1 MTLVECL
8 LPVAGPPLDKAE
20 ADIVFVHGLNGSPR
34 HTWCSADE
42 TVFWPAELLPQ
53 EFPSARIFTYGYDV
67 LNSPELSED
76 NLSDGF
82 CSFLD
87 QLETTRNEKQIPLIF
102 IAHSTGGLV
111 VRHALNRLQRNQKS
125 RILDLIRWICFLATP
140 AFTSD
145 REWIEYGKA
154 ITPDRNAQQE
164 RNIGILP
171 RMRSMNAEFETWL
184 KTRPKTNPEIS
195 CFHEF
200 LDSESGSSVVPKEE
214 AALPGYA
221 SRPILK
227 DHFNFTKLENAI
239 DPLYR
244 TISDHLRSMIERS
257 TFSASGLR
265 NSTSSSSRRT
275 SCTDGREEALDLD
288 TTPAEAKDPTRL
300 ALALEDRGR
309 VQAAYDALTALLH
322 DVLKVP
328 LSEATAKDTIVFFC
342 HDKLASVLRKCGRF
356 PEAEEKCREVLE
368 AKRKVF
374 GRSEPTTLETVGN
387 LGLILRSRGRFHEAI
402 QELTDNLEPSP
413 HYTRQAI
420 VQIKLFS
427 ILAKVYKDIGY
438 FPLAE
443 LLARDVLIASIRQFG
458 VEHSFTLTRASDLAV
473 VLAKQQKYD
482 FAEELSKRAVYLLQ
496 RLLGTDHRYSLRA
509 SQRLAFINMLQ
520 GKLDEAA
527 KGFERT
533 RLLQQDQLGFLHQ
546 STLATTCGLGT
557 VYLRQGRTEDGE
569 AFLQSAL
576 KGQAK
581 LLGDMHPDTLWTA
594 QVLQKLDRSWSRV
607 KPSLSPS
614 HGDSELHEFL
624 RRPSRPQDLH
634 PDFPEIDSIH
644 APELSAESPRAWDF
658 RLRLAA
664 LHGDAAALQT
674 ALAHGADI
682 NSVGGICGTPLLAAS
697 YSGNLEIVQELLK
710 RGAEVNL
717 QGGLFGTPLRGAAF
731 SGNVAVVE
739 RLLAARASPNVKDG
753 IRGSALCAALVAD
766 SADVVRALLRAGA
779 NKYANDDIYGT
790 ALHEAAMNGQA
801 ELVAIFLDEGAN
813 PNLRAGLFG
822 TAIEASAWGGHAAT
836 ISLLLGRGASLDG
849 RLESRNAIYLAS
861 ARGNKEALNL
871 LLLKAK
877 ELRERARWARHHEP
891 PGAATGP
898 AARPGHSPSS
908 SLSGERGAADDSG
921 AGRAEEDDWVAP
933 LPALPRKRA
942 RRTPLGIVR
951 RCSRTL
957 THRFRRRGPSGDR

>member
-1 MTLVECL
+1 MNGLEFL

-20 ADIVFVHGLNGSPR
+20 ADIVFVHGLNGDPR
-34 HTWCSADE
+34 KTWCNADD
-42 TVFWPAELLPQ
+42 TVFWPSELLPQ
-53 EFPSARIFTYGYDV
+53 EFPSARVFCYGYDV
-67 LNSPELSED
+67 MNSPEFEQD
-76 NLSDGF
+76 KVSDGF

-87 QLETTRNEKQIPLIF
+87 HLDSTRDERQTPLIL
-102 IAHSTGGLV
+102 IAHSIGGMV
-111 VRHALNRLQRNQKS
+111 VRHALNRLQRSPKS
-125 RILDLIRWICFLATP
+125 RILDQIRWICFLGTP

-145 REWIEYGKA
+145 RDWIDFGRA
-154 ITPDRNAQQE
+154 ITPDRNPQQE
-164 RNIGILP
+164 RNVSILP
-171 RMRSMNAEFETWL
+171 RMQSINAAFETWL
-184 KTRPKTNPEIS
+184 KTRPKTNPEIC

-200 LDSESGSSVVPKEE
+200 LKGENGTYVVPSDA
-214 AALPGYA
+214 AALPGYS

-227 DHFNFTKLENAI
+227 DHFNFSKLENAI

-257 TFSASGLR
+257 TFSASGIR
-265 NSTSSSSRRT
+265 NSMSSSSRRT
-275 SCTDGREEALDLD
+275 SCTDGRDEALDLD
-288 TTPAEAKDPTRL
+288 TTPQEAKDPTRL

-322 DVLKVP
+322 NVLKVP
-328 LSEATAKDTIVFFC
+328 LADATEKDTLVFFC

-356 PEAEEKCREVLE
+356 AEAEEKCLEVLE
-368 AKRKVF
+368 AKRRVF
-374 GRSEPTTLETVGN
+374 GRSDPTTLETVGS

-413 HYTRQAI
+413 QYTQQAI

-438 FPLAE
+438 FSLAE

-458 VEHSFTLTRASDLAV
+458 VEHCFTLTRASDLAV

-482 FAEELSKRAVYLLQ
+482 FAEELSKRAVFLLQ

-557 VYLRQGRTEDGE
+557 VYLRQGRIEDGE

-576 KGQAK
+576 RGQTK

-594 QVLQKLDRSWSRV
+594 QVLQKLDKSWTRV
-607 KPSLSPS
+607 KPWLPPSPAD
-614 HGDSELHEFL
+614 GDLHEFL

-644 APELSAESPRAWDF
+644 APEFTSAGPRAWDF
-658 RLRLAA
+658 QLRLAA
-664 LHGDAAALQT
+664 LQGDPAALQT
-674 ALAHGADI
+674 ALDRGADV

-697 YSGNLEIVQELLK
+697 YSGSAELVEALLA
-710 RGAEVNL
+710 RGADVNL

-731 SGNVAVVE
+731 SGNLAIVK
-739 RLLAARASPNVKDG
+739 RLLDKGASPNIKDG
-753 IRGSALCAALVAD
+753 IRGSALCAALITNNA
-766 SADVVRALLRAGA
+766 AVVKALLQGGA

-790 ALHEAAMNGQA
+790 ALHEAAMNGQD

-822 TAIEASAWGGHAAT
+822 TAIEASAWGGHTAT
-836 ISLLLGRGASLDG
+836 ISLLLGHGASLDG

-871 LLLKAK
+871 LVQKVK
-877 ELRERARWARHHEP
+877 ELRERARWASRHENT
-891 PGAATGP
+891 GA

-908 SLSGERGAADDSG
+908 SLSGEKGDEGA
-921 AGRAEEDDWVAP
+921 RAEEEDWVAP
-933 LPALPRKRA
+933 LPSPPKKKTTRSPLLLVRK
-942 RRTPLGIVR
+942 
-951 RCSRTL
+951 CSRTL
-957 THRFRRRGPSGDR
+957 SYRFGRRRAHGEQ